1 MAENLVVESLFD
13 DKDGLVVEGLFD
25 DDDSLVVSDLFRD
38 NTFGEDVFG
47 ATITALDGL
56 TFGFGDELT
65 AGLRVGADEVLQ
77 IMFPEINANETA
89 RQTYERYLNE
99 GREIEQ
105 RFSDDNPILATALE
119 VG

>member
-25 DDDSLVVSDLFRD
+25 DDDSLVVIDLFRD

-105 RFSDDNPILATALE
+105 RFSDDNPILATAL
-119 VG
+119 